1 MQKFDI
7 VIKNGHVI
15 DPMNQIDQK
24 NCNIAI
30 HEGKIAQIGGRG
42 CQLDNFVFRSSLNFA
57 NLKCQVVKILLK
69 LRPLKI
75 PVWYVQWHCVG
86 IADGALWHINSH
98 LSMRYWSLS
107 AAPIQH

>member
-24 NCNIAI
+24 NCNLAV

-42 CQLDNFVFRSSLNFA
+42 CQLDNFVFQKSLNFA
-57 NLKCQVVKILLK
+57 NFKCQAVKM
-69 LRPLKI
+69 
-75 PVWYVQWHCVG
+75 C
-86 IADGALWHINSH
+86 D
-98 LSMRYWSLS
+98 MR
-107 AAPIQH
+107 ANITKA

>member
-24 NCNIAI
+24 NSFLAI

-42 CQLDNFVFRSSLNFA
+42 CQLDNFVFQSGLNFA
-57 NLKCQVVKILLK
+57 NLKCKGEKMCHMMDISSVLLD
-69 LRPLKI
+69 
-75 PVWYVQWHCVG
+75 H
-86 IADGALWHINSH
+86 
-98 LSMRYWSLS
+98 
-107 AAPIQH
+107 

>member
-30 HEGKIAQIGGRG
+30 HEGKISQIGGRG
-42 CQLDNFVFRSSLNFA
+42 VN
-57 NLKCQVVKILLK
+57 
-69 LRPLKI
+69 
-75 PVWYVQWHCVG
+75 
-86 IADGALWHINSH
+86 
-98 LSMRYWSLS
+98 
-107 AAPIQH
+107 

>member
-42 CQLDNFVFRSSLNFA
+42 WQLDDFVFRSSLNFEVPSGKNITKA
-57 NLKCQVVKILLK
+57 
-69 LRPLKI
+69 
-75 PVWYVQWHCVG
+75 
-86 IADGALWHINSH
+86 
-98 LSMRYWSLS
+98 
-107 AAPIQH
+107 

>member
-24 NCNIAI
+24 NCNLAV

-42 CQLDNFVFRSSLNFA
+42 CQLGNFVCWSSLNFA
-57 NLKCQVVKILLK
+57 NLKCQVVK
-69 LRPLKI
+69 
-75 PVWYVQWHCVG
+75 Y
-86 IADGALWHINSH
+86 
-98 LSMRYWSLS
+98 Y
-107 AAPIQH
+107 